1 MLGRGKQK
9 GSKAIPAFGVFYIP
23 RFTSEQG
30 IFADGTKDYIFVDFI
45 KAIQKLSGRQ
55 LPSMALTKPDS
66 VVNEYVKNY
75 GLVAVVVDG
84 SAKQV
89 FSYNF
94 RNKLPQGFIDRVR
107 SIGVMPDDTV
117 LWAKDVFNEPQ
128 PLPAREVIYG
138 EKPQKMPKGMTRD
151 QVRAKWA
158 NPQEL
163 TPDELRYLMGK
174 DPGD

>member
-1 MLGRGKQK
+1 MLGRGKK
-9 GSKAIPAFGVFYIP
+9 KSSKATPAYGVFYLP

-30 IFADGTKDYIFVDFI
+30 VFADGSKDYIFVDFL
-45 KAIQKLSGRQ
+45 KEIQKLSGRDF
-55 LPSMALTKPDS
+55 PPMALTKPDT

-89 FSYNF
+89 FSYTF
-94 RNKLPQGFIDRVR
+94 RNKLPQQFMDRVQ

-117 LWAKDVFNEPQ
+117 LWANDVFNEPQ

-138 EKPQKMPKGMTRD
+138 QKPEKLPKGLTRN
-151 QVRAKWA
+151 QTRAKWA

-163 TPDELRYLMGK
+163 SPDELRYLMGQ
-174 DPGD
+174 DPSD